1 MAMEVAITPFPKNVL
16 TEVYALLLRA
26 FARQEKM
33 VLAAVM
39 IPLHK
44 NAPTEAYAPRH
55 RAFAK

>member
-1 MAMEVAITPFPKNVL
+1 MEVAITPFLKNVL
-16 TEVYALLLRA
+16 TEVYALLHRA

-44 NAPTEAYAPRH
+44 NVPMEAYAPRH

>member
-1 MAMEVAITPFPKNVL
+1 MEVAITPFPKNVL
-16 TEVYALLLRA
+16 TEVYARLHRA

-44 NAPTEAYAPRH
+44 NAPTEAYALRH
-55 RAFAK
+55 RAFVK